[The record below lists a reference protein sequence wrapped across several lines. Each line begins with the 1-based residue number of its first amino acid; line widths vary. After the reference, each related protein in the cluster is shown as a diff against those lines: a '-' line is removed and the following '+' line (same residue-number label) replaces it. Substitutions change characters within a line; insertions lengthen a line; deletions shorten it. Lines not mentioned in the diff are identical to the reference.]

1 MKTNTR
7 IKKLII
13 HQAAKLSEKSI
24 QRLEKITAKSKLKFD
39 EKCLW
44 LEKQDDRRDHVAK
57 KRLEYIEK
65 KRQRTLSECQ
75 KMIVATEIKC
85 QEKLKRAE
93 NILLEAI
100 RKNNNIQ
107 RESKKISHGIDK
119 LLTASRTISPN
130 VNQADFEGS
139 ESKNLLKMV
148 ERMIQ

>member
-1 MKTNTR
+1 MNKKLR
-7 IKKLII
+7 DLIKK
-13 HQAAKLSEKSI
+13 QAAKLAEKNI
-24 QRLEKITAKSKLKFD
+24 ARLEKITAKSKLKFD

-44 LEKQDDRRDHVAK
+44 LEKQDDKRDHVAK

-85 QEKLKRAE
+85 QEKLKRTE

-107 RESKKISHGIDK
+107 RESKRIDNGINQ
-119 LLTASRTISPN
+119 LVTVNRTIAPN
-130 VNQADFEGS
+130 VNESDYQATEAKS
-139 ESKNLLKMV
+139 LLNKV
-148 ERMIQ
+148 IRMIR

>member
-7 IKKLII
+7 IKKLILLR
-13 HQAAKLSEKSI
+13 AKKLSEKNI
-24 QRLEKITAKSKLKFD
+24 QRLEKITAKSKLKSD

-100 RKNNNIQ
+100 RRNNNIQ

-119 LLTASRTISPN
+119 LLTASRTIAPN